1 MSGEGQ
7 SAGEYIKHHLQ
18 NLTFGKFPEG
28 HEHAGQWGLAHNA
41 QEAKEMGFW
50 AIHVDTMFWSIIL
63 GVLFLYLFRKVA
75 KNATEGVPGGMQNFV
90 EWIVEFVDSTVK
102 GAFTGRNAMVAPMA
116 LTIFV
121 WVVLPT
127 PPFWLANAST

>member
-7 SAGEYIKHHLQ
+7 TAGEYIKHHLQ

-41 QEAKEMGFW
+41 QEAREMGFW

-63 GVLFLYLFRKVA
+63 GVLFLFLFRKVA
-75 KNATEGVPGGMQNFV
+75 KMQRLMSRAVCRISLNGLSNSL
-90 EWIVEFVDSTVK
+90 IQ
-102 GAFTGRNAMVAPMA
+102 P
-116 LTIFV
+116 
-121 WVVLPT
+121 
-127 PPFWLANAST
+127 